1 MSIKRL
7 ATVSAAALLVLSA
20 CSDPD
25 DAGQENDDAAQESAA
40 TIGIG
45 SADFPESQIIAEIYA
60 HALEAEDFQVER
72 NFQIGARE
80 VYMPALENAEI
91 DLMPEYTGNLLSYL
105 DPETTAT
112 SAEDIEAEIP
122 QALPEGLEVLDTAE
136 AQNKDSLNVTEEF
149 AAQNDLESIGDL
161 AELEQLSLAANP
173 EFAERAYGIPGME
186 EVYGITDVDFTPISD
201 GGGPATLQA
210 LLDGTVDVADIY
222 TTTPSIE
229 ENDLVTLEDPEDMI
243 AAQHV
248 VPVVRAEAMDEQA
261 RSILN
266 EVSAALTT
274 EALTQMNARNS
285 GDEVEEPA
293 TIAQDWL
300 EENDLG

>member
-25 DAGQENDDAAQESAA
+25 DAGQENDDAAQESAG